1 MCLSRWEHGGL
12 PKRGQK
18 ATALKRGMHGPRRDR
33 QMCWRIAAIR
43 LWWCRTMRARKAAE
57 PMLLYEYTLKATA
70 AQRAAIDG
78 AIRSTQF
85 LRNTCLQPSR
95 PGGRLCRTAQL
106 ASPPGRCRPRLAG
119 VSPLLRQLQRPAPR
133 RSRSRRHTAQAHRG
147 PRAGDGAP
155 SARLPLGRAP
165 PARATRGHRADDPQP
180 GEQTYPAPHHALGL
194 PVLRRR

>member
-106 ASPPGRCRPRLAG
+106 ASPPGRCRPRLG
-119 VSPLLRQLQRPAPR
+119 SDQPLLRHLPGQAPWQDGLPPLPPPLSLGR
-133 RSRSRRHTAQAHRG
+133 VQGHRVAARSRRTA
-147 PRAGDGAP
+147 PD
-155 SARLPLGRAP
+155 
-165 PARATRGHRADDPQP
+165 
-180 GEQTYPAPHHALGL
+180 APHLTL
-194 PVLRRR
+194 PTCCDSGACA